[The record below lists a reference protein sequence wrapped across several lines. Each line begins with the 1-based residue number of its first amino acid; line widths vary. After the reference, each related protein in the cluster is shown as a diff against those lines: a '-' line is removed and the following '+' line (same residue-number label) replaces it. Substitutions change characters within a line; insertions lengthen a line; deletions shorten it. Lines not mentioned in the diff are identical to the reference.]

1 MLFSLDHKLYSSD
14 YDSDSDSVHSENEP
28 LCRCLHNKKKK
39 HWQYFQAIVFFFFSF
54 GTFLRFTKSTKN
66 TLMVFKLTLND
77 SRALARAKRSQRST
91 MGKILLTIFRRE
103 PFRPE
108 LAPKIYQRGQD
119 AMGKYTSASWLWIS
133 CEYGGIARKWYS
145 SSLQKQP
152 FLLAPR
158 RSGGFAKRPQQRA
171 ARTNG
176 CFRRLILI
184 YFDLSMGEFN
194 QETNKF
200 GFFTM

>member
-1 MLFSLDHKLYSSD
+1 MPLFAQQEKKTLTIFSSD
-14 YDSDSDSVHSENEP
+14 S
-28 LCRCLHNKKKK
+28 
-39 HWQYFQAIVFFFFSF
+39 FFFFSF

-103 PFRPE
+103 PIRPE

-119 AMGKYTSASWLWIS
+119 AMGKYTSASWLWIN
-133 CEYGGIARKWYS
+133 CERGGIARKWYS

-184 YFDLSMGEFN
+184 YFDLSIGEFN